1 MIHERRNHYKN
12 IRHYVGE
19 SSFHVNVMKQY
30 IQKYKEWVEPTALV
44 YSRLPKLILEVM
56 EFADKFSETL
66 TKEQRLAIINFVK
79 SKKSIFQPIV
89 DKVEEDSRLS
99 QTRYI
104 ASSLTENFGYA
115 EIREGVFHGDG
126 PIVVIAGN
134 EIICGTKI
142 FKLHQSFELSEY
154 LEEHFT
160 QKEQVC

>member
-1 MIHERRNHYKN
+1 MPPLHSGLASAPICVETNLPSLKTKFIKHSGLLLTRMIHERRNHYKN

-99 QTRYI
+99 QIKYI
-104 ASSLTENFGYA
+104 KSCLTENFDY
-115 EIREGVFHGDG
+115 
-126 PIVVIAGN
+126 
-134 EIICGTKI
+134 
-142 FKLHQSFELSEY
+142 
-154 LEEHFT
+154 
-160 QKEQVC
+160 